1 MSIVANTGHVVEA
14 NLIGYRRT
22 WRGRVI
28 STFVNPVLFLAGLGI
43 ALGSMVDAG
52 GGEASLPIPFIT
64 FAATGLLAATA
75 MQTGYGEGA
84 WPIMAGIKWRKNFD
98 AVLVTPLGVGD
109 LVSGY
114 LLWGAIHLA
123 FTLGVY
129 AVIAVLFGAIEPV
142 PALVALVPAILCGVA
157 FQAASVAFTSR
168 LENET
173 GLTTMMRFGITPMFL
188 FSGTFFP
195 VSQLPDWMEPVA
207 AATPLFHGVELVRKL
222 ALPGV
227 EPPVVSTIPLWVHAA
242 YLVAM
247 TTIAWLL
254 AINWL
259 ARRLK
264 S

>member
-1 MSIVANTGHVVEA
+1 MGLATNAGHFVEA
-14 NLIGYRRT
+14 NFIGYRRT

-52 GGEASLPIPFIT
+52 SGEAQLPIPYIT

-84 WPIMAGIKWRKNFD
+84 WPIMAGIKWRKSFD
-98 AVLVTPLGVGD
+98 AVLATPLGVGD

-114 LLWGAIHLA
+114 LVWGAIHLA

-129 AVIAVLFGAIEPV
+129 AAIAVLFGAIEPL
-142 PALVALVPAILCGVA
+142 PALVALVPAVLCGVA

-173 GLTTMMRFGITPMFL
+173 GLTSMMRFGIMPMFL

-207 AATPLFHGVELVRKL
+207 ALTPLFHGVELVRKL
-222 ALPGV
+222 ALPEAG
-227 EPPVVSTIPLWVHAA
+227 PPVVSTMPLWIHGA
-242 YLVAM
+242 YLIAI
-247 TTIAWLL
+247 TLIAWLL
-254 AINWL
+254 AIRWL
-259 ARRLK
+259 SKRLK

>member
-1 MSIVANTGHVVEA
+1 MGLATNAVHVVEA
-14 NLIGYRRT
+14 NAIGYRRT

-28 STFVNPVLFLAGLGI
+28 STFVNPVLFLAGLGV

-52 GGEASLPIPFIT
+52 SGQTSLPIPYIT

-84 WPIMAGIKWRKNFD
+84 WPIMAGIKWRKSFD
-98 AVLVTPLGVGD
+98 AVLATPVSVGD

-114 LLWGAIHLA
+114 LCWGAIHLA

-129 AVIAVLFGAIEPV
+129 AAIAVLFGAMEAV
-142 PALVALVPAILCGVA
+142 PALVALVPAVLCGVA
-157 FQAASVAFTSR
+157 FQAASVAFTAR
-168 LENET
+168 LEDET
-173 GLTTMMRFGITPMFL
+173 GLTNMMRFGIMPMFL

-195 VSQLPDWMEPVA
+195 VSQLPDWMERIA
-207 AATPLFHGVELVRKL
+207 ALTPLFHGVELARKL
-222 ALPGV
+222 ALPGS

-242 YLVAM
+242 YLIVM
-247 TTIAWLL
+247 TGVAWLL
-254 AINWL
+254 AIRWL
-259 ARRLK
+259 STRLK